1 MDKNFMNQV
10 KNQIKEYLP
19 KNFEDAEVGIEET
32 IKNNDCIKQGLMVYR
47 KGEYITPK
55 IYLEGYEK
63 QEIIK
68 YSATLGALG
77 VNVAHSGTMVGV
89 LFAPD
94 ESMKHVMEAVE
105 KIREKFPELE
115 YFETER
121 LISGGYD
128 IEQR

>member
-1 MDKNFMNQV
+1 M
-10 KNQIKEYLP
+10 E
-19 KNFEDAEVGIEET
+19 
-32 IKNNDCIKQGLMVYR
+32 
-47 KGEYITPK
+47 
-55 IYLEGYEK
+55 
-63 QEIIK
+63 EIIK